1 MPDNKMQEQLL
12 VNPAGIREHKFKTS
26 KNVIGALVSEPE
38 AIHAGTIIFI
48 PGWSGSREDFVAAMP
63 ILSSLG

>member
-1 MPDNKMQEQLL
+1 MQEQLL

-26 KNVIGALVSEPE
+26 KNVIGALISEPE

-48 PGWSGSREDFVAAMP
+48 DRTN
-63 ILSSLG
+63 LSNISYL